1 MFYTSHFQIGFAHI
15 GFGNLITNS
24 GILSILEETAGSHSS
39 SIGCG
44 LNDIPETHI
53 SWAILNWKVKVFKR
67 PKYLDKVIVKTWA
80 REKNKIFSFRDF
92 EVYDENNNLL
102 IIASS
107 KWIFLDTK
115 KNSIMKIEDSFYEKY
130 KPEEKSVF
138 DIIDLPK
145 LSEPQN
151 STKTFEYTVKRS
163 DIDINGHMHNT
174 NYLNLAYE
182 ALPEEIYE
190 NTIFNNI
197 EILYK
202 KEIKLNDSV
211 KFLYSEEEGAH
222 IVTIKSLDD
231 KILHTIVRLY

>member
-80 REKNKIFSFRDF
+80 REKIKIFSYRDF

-231 KILHTIVRLY
+231 KILHTIVKLY